1 MSRTLLLFGMLLA
14 CLSGACGSSTAAPSP
29 SAPSAPSTP
38 AGPFA
43 DLSGTWTGT
52 FESAN
57 FQTRTITLTI
67 VQSGNCVDGAWISST
82 SDWHGAISGLATADS
97 FSGFLSFERS
107 ASAGGKCDATAP
119 VSGAAGQA
127 LQLTADGLNPVG
139 TCNGDLPKG
148 IVVSVHR

>member
-1 MSRTLLLFGMLLA
+1 MSLYVAALRRAPGVPWRRVRLFHRCA
-14 CLSGACGSSTAAPSP
+14 FTDTP
-29 SAPSAPSTP
+29 SAPTTP

-57 FQTRTITLTI
+57 FATRTITLTI
-67 VQSGNCVDGAWISST
+67 IQSGNCVDGAWISSG

-107 ASAGGKCDATAP
+107 ASAGGKCDATTPIA
-119 VSGAAGQA
+119 GAAGETLRFA
-127 LQLTADGLNPVG
+127 ADGLNPIG
-139 TCNGDLPKG
+139 TCNGDLPNAV
-148 IVVSVHR
+148 VVSLHR